1 MDIMDKWNTADW
13 LENARDLVS
22 WADSVPP
29 DNSILL
35 LLRHSHRVTL
45 NTYDEMV
52 NAGLTELGKKLSF
65 QFGQH
70 IPSHRSTRIFF
81 SFVSR
86 CYETAEEIRK
96 ALIERGA
103 TIDEFEPLATI
114 VGPQNAKDVVWKNL
128 EPDGNN
134 VTEFVN
140 WWANREFG
148 DDMEP
153 FDEYVQRLGE
163 DTLRRIK
170 DDPRGVFHIHIT
182 HDLCLMSAKRSIL
195 GRPLRKEDREP
206 YLGGVGFQVGE
217 DDIYFYNQGTTS
229 KIPNW

>member
-1 MDIMDKWNTADW
+1 MDITDKWNTADW

-29 DNSILL
+29 ENSILL

-70 IPSHRSTRIFF
+70 VPSHRPTRIFF

-114 VGPQNAKDVVWKNL
+114 VGPQNPKDVVWKNL
-128 EPDGNN
+128 EPDGKN

-153 FDEYVQRLGE
+153 FDEYVQRLRE
-163 DTLRRIK
+163 DTLERVR
-170 DDPRGVFHIHIT
+170 DDSRGVLHIHIT
-182 HDLCLMSAKRSIL
+182 HDLCLMSAKRAIL
-195 GRPLRKEDREP
+195 ERSLRKEDREP

-217 DDIYFYNQGTTS
+217 NDIYMYNQGRTS
-229 KIPNW
+229 RITDW